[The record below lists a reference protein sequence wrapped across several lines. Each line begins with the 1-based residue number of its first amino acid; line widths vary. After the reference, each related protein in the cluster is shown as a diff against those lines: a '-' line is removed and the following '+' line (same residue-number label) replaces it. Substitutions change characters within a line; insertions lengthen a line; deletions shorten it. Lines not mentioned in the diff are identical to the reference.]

1 MKKLHYLL
9 LSAIL
14 LLVVSCSENIQP
26 TDVPG
31 NIAGMGN
38 TPGNIETLGQFTL
51 PDGIVLGSEI
61 RGSSNEES
69 LYSAILK
76 SDGCG
81 DDHEDDGCGDD
92 HDDEG
97 GCDHGSDH
105 EGGQGGSCEHGSGG
119 QWVSLDLTFVNTTD
133 LLKEI
138 ALPAG
143 LVFEC
148 EQENYQ
154 HGILLQE
161 VMIKI
166 KGRGA
171 VNIKLNLYCL
181 NKGLDGSDVT
191 LTYQLR
197 GIASSK
203 HMGHLTTKLEGK
215 KIDIIHFNE
224 EAREDYEHMIDRLQD
239 LVWAITNNDGINED
253 GWAFVESI
261 PDLLN

>member
-1 MKKLHYLL
+1 MEKLHYVL

-14 LLVVSCSENIQP
+14 LLVVSCSENLQP
-26 TDVPG
+26 TDMPG
-31 NIAGMGN
+31 NIPGMGN

-61 RGSSNEES
+61 RGSSKNET

-81 DDHEDDGCGDD
+81 DDHEDD
-92 HDDEG
+92 HDGEG

-119 QWVSLDLTFVNTTD
+119 QWVSLDISFVNTTD

-138 ALPAG
+138 VLPAG

-154 HGILLQE
+154 HGIALQE
-161 VMIKI
+161 VKIKI

-181 NKGLDGSDVT
+181 NKGLDGSNVT

-215 KIDIIHFNE
+215 KIDIIHFKE
-224 EAREDYEHMIDRLQD
+224 
-239 LVWAITNNDGINED
+239 
-253 GWAFVESI
+253 
-261 PDLLN
+261 